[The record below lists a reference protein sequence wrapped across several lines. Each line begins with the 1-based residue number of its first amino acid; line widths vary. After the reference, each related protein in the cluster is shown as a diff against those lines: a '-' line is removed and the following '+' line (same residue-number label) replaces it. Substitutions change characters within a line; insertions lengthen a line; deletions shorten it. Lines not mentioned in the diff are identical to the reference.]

1 MSDYTFNFEVDGE
14 ALRYLCNAMDKYIEK
29 WPGGNAKTQEDLKRI
44 QVELNKA
51 LLDYQYIEQD

>member
-1 MSDYTFNFEVDGE
+1 MCIRD
-14 ALRYLCNAMDKYIEK
+14 RDKYIEK

-44 QVELNKA
+44 QVELKKA

>member
-1 MSDYTFNFEVDGE
+1 MSDHTFNFEVDGE

-29 WPGGNAKTQEDLKRI
+29 WSGGNAKTQEDLKRI
-44 QVELNKA
+44 QVESKKA